1 MLNNNFNNENL
12 EDYIDI
18 KEEFFKY
25 LFFWRWFV
33 ISIVFVLLSSFFF
46 LRYSHDIYE
55 TTAKI
60 KIIDKNETSL
70 ELPSVEDL
78 FSTSKINLENEIE
91 LLSSFSI
98 LSEVVKKQSLNT
110 KLYGVGDIMEGV
122 LVKFPFKFEQ
132 LVFSKEFKTYLEK
145 NDFEYEIFFNDN
157 GVKIN
162 DLFYDTTFYFNS
174 FSTYNTSHSLPFNLE
189 WDKKSAEISKEN
201 SYKVI
206 FSSVDNTVRQLKND
220 LLIQPVGQE
229 SDIIE
234 ISIKTA
240 NTDYAQIILNTII
253 DVFNKD
259 GITDRQL
266 IHKRTIDFVNERY
279 SQLSFELDSIEI
291 KKQLY
296 KFNNDLI
303 DISVNSSLSLEL
315 SSKSE
320 LQLLELENEITITKL
335 LYDSFSNNNF
345 DLLPA
350 NIGIKSNE
358 INLLISDYNSII
370 LERNNL
376 ITSAGLNNPS
386 IIQLNRSISDIR
398 TNIVRSI
405 NNHLDQ
411 LNQTKNQL
419 TLQST
424 KFNKDVSNLPEK
436 EKILRALERNQIIK
450 ESLYLF
456 LLQKREEAE
465 VSFAVTEPTIKV
477 IEYALSSQK
486 PISPNTSLVLIIAI
500 LIGFLFPFVTLYI
513 IFILDNKIHSRVDL
527 ENFSLNVLA
536 EIPFFDLSET
546 EKVFTN
552 PDDRSIISESFRML
566 MSNVR
571 YLQKND
577 SESNVILVTSS
588 IKGEGKTLN
597 ALNLALS
604 FSSVGKKV
612 LLIGCDLRNPQLH
625 KYINYDKNVPGLVD
639 FLVDNTSDWKK
650 NIINPFDSQPLDI
663 LLSGPLPPN
672 PLNLLNNGNIDILLK
687 DSRKTYDHI
696 IIDSAPTLLVADTQ
710 SLINKSDV
718 LIFMTR
724 CNVTDNDVLSHIKK
738 VSEEPDTNVG
748 VILNGVG
755 EKNSYGYS
763 YGYRYGY
770 GYNYKYSY
778 NYGYGYGYNEES
790 S

>member
-132 LVFSKEFKTYLEK
+132 LVFSKEFKKYLEK

-604 FSSVGKKV
+604 FTSVGKKV

-625 KYINYDKNVPGLVD
+625 KYINYDKNVSGLVD
-639 FLVDNTSDWKK
+639 YLVDNRSEWKK
-650 NIINPFDSQPLDI
+650 SLINPFDSQPLDI

-672 PLNLLNNGNIDILLK
+672 PLNLINNGNIDILLNDAK
-687 DSRKTYDHI
+687 KIYDHI
-696 IIDSAPTLLVADTQ
+696 IIDSAPTLLVADTK
-710 SLINKSDV
+710 SLINKSDI
-718 LIFMTR
+718 LIFLTR

-755 EKNSYGYS
+755 QQNSYGYS

-790 S
+790 